1 MHHKIFNNGIA
12 SKPQGS
18 AKKLCDNNKEDDERF
33 SIQNYFILYESMHK
47 GNMQLKIF
55 TNISLN
61 YKKKLKRYIGTYSKK
76 VIHSHHLKKDTL
88 LDNNEPI

>member
-1 MHHKIFNNGIA
+1 MNHKICNNSIA
-12 SKPQGS
+12 SKPQGG
-18 AKKLCDNNKEDDERF
+18 AKKLCDNNEEDDERF

-61 YKKKLKRYIGTYSKK
+61 YKRKLKRNIGTHNKK
-76 VIHSHHLKKDTL
+76 VIHTHHLKKDSL
-88 LDNNEPI
+88 LDNNDPI